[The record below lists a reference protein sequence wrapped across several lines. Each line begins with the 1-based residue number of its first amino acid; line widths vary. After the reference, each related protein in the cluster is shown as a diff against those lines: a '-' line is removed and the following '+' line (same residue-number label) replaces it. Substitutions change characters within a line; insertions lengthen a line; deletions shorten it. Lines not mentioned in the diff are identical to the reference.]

1 MANKQRKATSGLVT
15 PPIVSP
21 RPIQTINEVDA
32 PKDAAWKVV
41 GSPPKRPMLSPPEE
55 QARTKGSTVTTTT
68 STHNIPNA
76 ADNAVNNHQPLDN
89 KHSYGLD
96 LSSSTA
102 SIVATASSEPTYREN
117 MTADNAG
124 DPSGTSSGRALS
136 ATDFSP
142 TPQQTQQQYHHQ
154 QHQNQHQYQYRNQ
167 QNPHQTPS
175 TPSPSAPTFTSFESS
190 PTRLDQLLGGE
201 RVPASEISNATLGIP
216 SSRTGQDL
224 SFGPLTI
231 DTSSNNSN
239 NNQSVETN
247 SSFYASTSISNNPNR
262 LLTDAGSGLVSPLS
276 MPSFA
281 WNGAMNNNDRVDP
294 MTTLASNLGGMTT
307 GIRQEGVAGT
317 NHLFAMSSALE
328 ADPFVPTHYR
338 STRSLSLTEP
348 PGFLSGFGNNKMF
361 SSNSGTSNN
370 SMFSSNNGTSN
381 NNGNLNSGFGQEER
395 DALGPFRAALPTM
408 EEETEDVFD
417 LRANRTRSYSTSAA
431 FGSGPF
437 FSGLSNSTNTYR
449 DGQDSFAAP
458 PSNTSQFA
466 HRKMSVGSTWP
477 SIARH
482 NMDHGR
488 PSIPSSSSMRRQSLT
503 SVSSSFISPIWE
515 SPSTFLTNAS
525 APVPPP
531 TQHPLEREPE
541 RVARQPVLR
550 RFSVAPS
557 SGFQNYD
564 RFLESENVGLSS
576 SSSSLGM
583 SGYDNRHPL
592 GTDYA
597 HSQRRHSVAGTSG
610 SSFRPSRDP
619 VFKLTSSLES
629 MQLEEAEQANSWN
642 MTAEYE
648 HDEYHQPI
656 TMTSSTSSNDL
667 GKGLTLSQLLHHGSL
682 YVVEFKAGRSDLFYV
697 ADNSGLDLKR
707 GDLVMVE
714 ADRGKDLGK
723 ITNDSIMPHQIQ
735 ELQKRHAEAA
745 ALAAQQEGARA
756 PKEIHPKRIFRPAH
770 PSEIAQLVNKNQD
783 EINAMKVCQ
792 TKVRQKKLPME
803 VVDAEYQWDRRK
815 LTFYFQAEHRI
826 DFRELV
832 RDLFKIYKTRI
843 WMYSVNPSMVSSLAR
858 ENNEQSSTPRG
869 LGSPSASPSSPQ
881 QHYSSAY
888 HPPPE
893 YSRHLHHLPQQQ
905 QQHNRQNSHHHQQH
919 HHQHHHPHHAGQYQA
934 HSQSH
939 MQAMAREMD
948 PQQYFSTPQQPSMC
962 QTFQQ
967 PLEEEPLHTRFF
979 EQFHPL
985 QPPHPL
991 S

>member
-1 MANKQRKATSGLVT
+1 MADNQQKATSGLVT

-21 RPIQTINEVDA
+21 RTIQTINEVNA

-68 STHNIPNA
+68 FT
-76 ADNAVNNHQPLDN
+76 DNTANNEVNNHQQLDN
-89 KHSYGLD
+89 KHSHGPD

-117 MTADNAG
+117 ITADNAVN
-124 DPSGTSSGRALS
+124 SSAASSGRAVS
-136 ATDFSP
+136 AIDFSP
-142 TPQQTQQQYHHQ
+142 TPQQTQHH
-154 QHQNQHQYQYRNQ
+154 HQHQYQYRNQ
-167 QNPHQTPS
+167 QSPHQTPL
-175 TPSPSAPTFTSFESS
+175 TPSPSAPTFTNFESS

-216 SSRTGQDL
+216 PSRTGRDL
-224 SFGPLTI
+224 SFGPLTV
-231 DTSSNNSN
+231 DTSSSNSN
-239 NNQSVETN
+239 NNQPVETN
-247 SSFYASTSISNNPNR
+247 SPFYASTSVSNNPNR
-262 LLTDAGSGLVSPLS
+262 LLTTDAGNGLVSPLG

-281 WNGAMNNNDRVDP
+281 WNGSMGNNDRVDP
-294 MTTLASNLGGMTT
+294 IATLASNLGGMTT
-307 GIRQEGVAGT
+307 GIRQESVTGT
-317 NHLFAMSSALE
+317 NHLFTMSSALE
-328 ADPFVPTHYR
+328 ADPFVPIHYR
-338 STRSLSLTEP
+338 PTRSLSLTEP
-348 PGFLSGFGNNKMF
+348 PGSLSGFGSNKMF
-361 SSNSGTSNN
+361 N
-370 SMFSSNNGTSN
+370 SNNGTSN
-381 NNGNLNSGFGQEER
+381 GTSNLNSGFGQEER

-417 LRANRTRSYSTSAA
+417 PRASRTRSYSTSAA

-437 FSGLSNSTNTYR
+437 FSGLSNSTHTYR
-449 DGQDSFAAP
+449 DGQDPFAAP
-458 PSNTSQFA
+458 SSNTSQFA
-466 HRKMSVGSTWP
+466 HRKMSIGSTWP

-488 PSIPSSSSMRRQSLT
+488 SSIPSSSSMRRQSLT
-503 SVSSSFISPIWE
+503 SVNSSFISPIWE
-515 SPSTFLTNAS
+515 APSTFLTSAS
-525 APVPPP
+525 APVPAP
-531 TQHPLEREPE
+531 THHPLERETE

-564 RFLESENVGLSS
+564 HFLESENVGMSS
-576 SSSSLGM
+576 SPSTLGM
-583 SGYDNRHPL
+583 SGYDNRYPL
-592 GTDYA
+592 GSDYI

-610 SSFRPSRDP
+610 SYFRPSRDS

-629 MQLEEAEQANSWN
+629 MQLEEAEQANNWN
-642 MTAEYE
+642 LTAEYE
-648 HDEYHQPI
+648 HGEYHQPT

-697 ADNSGLDLKR
+697 ADNSGLELKR

-735 ELQKRHAEAA
+735 ELQKRHAETA

-843 WMYSVNPSMVSSLAR
+843 WMYSVNPSTVSSQAR
-858 ENNEQSSTPRG
+858 ENNEQSSPPKE
-869 LGSPSASPSSPQ
+869 LGSPSVSPSSPQ
-881 QHYSSAY
+881 PHYSNVY
-888 HPPPE
+888 HPSPE
-893 YSRHLHHLPQQQ
+893 YSRHQQYLPQQQ
-905 QQHNRQNSHHHQQH
+905 QQQQHHRQNS
-919 HHQHHHPHHAGQYQA
+919 HHQHHHPHHHAGQYHA

-948 PQQYFSTPQQPSMC
+948 PQQYFSTPQQPSMY

-967 PLEEEPLHTRFF
+967 SLEEEPLHTRFF